1 MNNSIAKKTNKGFTL
16 TELIV
21 VIVIIGVLAAVLVPS
36 LVSYVNKARMSA
48 NYQEAME
55 VKRVMDLAIVEQQ
68 KIQVEMIGDETL
80 EITLETYEDF
90 ESVDIKEFYENNT
103 GEALNEN
110 IDVDVDGGMLYYRN
124 RGIQIVVDL
133 ETMEYRATS
142 AEVEED

>member
-1 MNNSIAKKTNKGFTL
+1 MNISIAKNKNKGFTL

-68 KIQVEMIGDETL
+68 KLTISLIGDETL
-80 EITLETYEDF
+80 DVTLETYDDF
-90 ESVDIKEFYENNT
+90 ESVDIKKFYEDNT
-103 GEALNEN
+103 GEALPEEV
-110 IDVDVDGGMLYYRN
+110 DVDVDGGMLYYRN

-142 AEVEED
+142 AEVEEN

>member
-1 MNNSIAKKTNKGFTL
+1 MNISIAKNKNKGFTL

-68 KIQVEMIGDETL
+68 KLTISLIGDETL
-80 EITLETYEDF
+80 DVTLETYDDF
-90 ESVDIKEFYENNT
+90 ESVDIKEFYEDNT
-103 GEALNEN
+103 GEALPEEV
-110 IDVDVDGGMLYYRN
+110 DVDVDGGMLYYRN

-142 AEVEED
+142 AEVEEE

>member
-1 MNNSIAKKTNKGFTL
+1 MNISIAKNKNKGFTL

-68 KIQVEMIGDETL
+68 KLTISLIGDETL
-80 EITLETYEDF
+80 DVTLETYDDF
-90 ESVDIKEFYENNT
+90 ESVDIKEFYEDNT
-103 GEALNEN
+103 GEALPEEV
-110 IDVDVDGGMLYYRN
+110 DVDVDGGMLYYRN

>member
-1 MNNSIAKKTNKGFTL
+1 MNISIAKNKNKGFTL

-68 KIQVEMIGDETL
+68 KLTISLIGDETL
-80 EITLETYEDF
+80 DVTLETYDDF
-90 ESVDIKEFYENNT
+90 ESVDIKKFYEDNT
-103 GEALNEN
+103 GEALPEEV
-110 IDVDVDGGMLYYRN
+110 DVDVDGGMLYYRN

>member
-1 MNNSIAKKTNKGFTL
+1 MNISIAKNKNKGFTL

-68 KIQVEMIGDETL
+68 KLTISLIGDETL
-80 EITLETYEDF
+80 DVTLETYDDF
-90 ESVDIKEFYENNT
+90 ESVDIKEFYEDNT
-103 GEALNEN
+103 GETLPEEV
-110 IDVDVDGGMLYYRN
+110 DVDVDGGMLYYRN

>member
-1 MNNSIAKKTNKGFTL
+1 MNISIAKNKNKGFTL

-68 KIQVEMIGDETL
+68 KLTISLIGDETL
-80 EITLETYEDF
+80 DVTLETYDDF
-90 ESVDIKEFYENNT
+90 ESVDIKEFYEDNT
-103 GEALNEN
+103 GETLPEEV
-110 IDVDVDGGMLYYRN
+110 DVDVDGGMLYYRN

-142 AEVEED
+142 AEVEEE

>member
-1 MNNSIAKKTNKGFTL
+1 MNISIAKNKNKGFTL

-68 KIQVEMIGDETL
+68 KLTISLIGDETL
-80 EITLETYEDF
+80 DVTLETYDDF
-90 ESVDIKEFYENNT
+90 ESVDIKEFYEDNT
-103 GEALNEN
+103 GEALPEEV
-110 IDVDVDGGMLYYRN
+110 DVDVDGGILYYRN

>member
-1 MNNSIAKKTNKGFTL
+1 MNISIAKNKNKGFTL

-68 KIQVEMIGDETL
+68 KLTISLIGDETL
-80 EITLETYEDF
+80 DVTLETYDDF
-90 ESVDIKEFYENNT
+90 ESVDIIEFYEDNT
-103 GEALNEN
+103 GEALPEEV
-110 IDVDVDGGMLYYRN
+110 DVDVDGGMLYYRN

>member
-68 KIQVEMIGDETL
+68 KIEVEMIGDETL

>member
-1 MNNSIAKKTNKGFTL
+1 
-16 TELIV
+16 
-21 VIVIIGVLAAVLVPS
+21 
-36 LVSYVNKARMSA
+36 MSA

-68 KIQVEMIGDETL
+68 KLTISLIGDETL
-80 EITLETYEDF
+80 DVTLETYDDF
-90 ESVDIKEFYENNT
+90 ESVDIKEFYEDNT
-103 GEALNEN
+103 GETLPEEV
-110 IDVDVDGGMLYYRN
+110 DVDVDGGMLYYRN

>member
-1 MNNSIAKKTNKGFTL
+1 MNISIAKNKNKGFTL

-68 KIQVEMIGDETL
+68 KLTISLIGDETL
-80 EITLETYEDF
+80 DVTLETYDDF
-90 ESVDIKEFYENNT
+90 ESVDIKEFYEDNT
-103 GEALNEN
+103 GDALPEEV
-110 IDVDVDGGMLYYRN
+110 DVDVDGGMLYYRN

>member
-1 MNNSIAKKTNKGFTL
+1 MNISIAKNKNKGFTL

-68 KIQVEMIGDETL
+68 KLTISLIGNETL
-80 EITLETYEDF
+80 DVTLETYDDF
-90 ESVDIKEFYENNT
+90 ESVDIKEFYEDNT
-103 GEALNEN
+103 GEALPEEV
-110 IDVDVDGGMLYYRN
+110 DVDVDGGMLYYRN

>member
-1 MNNSIAKKTNKGFTL
+1 MNISIAKNKNKGFTL

-21 VIVIIGVLAAVLVPS
+21 VIVIIGVLVAVLVPS

-68 KIQVEMIGDETL
+68 KLTISLVGDETL
-80 EITLETYEDF
+80 DVTLETYDDF
-90 ESVDIKEFYENNT
+90 ESVDIKEFYEDNT
-103 GEALNEN
+103 GEALPEEV
-110 IDVDVDGGMLYYRN
+110 DVDVDGGMLYYRN

>member
-1 MNNSIAKKTNKGFTL
+1 MNISIAKNKNKGFTL

-68 KIQVEMIGDETL
+68 KLTISLIGDETL
-80 EITLETYEDF
+80 DVTLETYDDF
-90 ESVDIKEFYENNT
+90 ESVDIKDFYEDNT
-103 GEALNEN
+103 GEALPEEV
-110 IDVDVDGGMLYYRN
+110 DVDVDGGMLYYRN

>member
-1 MNNSIAKKTNKGFTL
+1 MNISNAKNKNKGFTL

-68 KIQVEMIGDETL
+68 KLTISLIGDETL
-80 EITLETYEDF
+80 DVTLETYDDF
-90 ESVDIKEFYENNT
+90 ESVDIKEFYEDNT
-103 GEALNEN
+103 GEALPEEV
-110 IDVDVDGGMLYYRN
+110 DVDVDGGMLYYRN